1 MARTSYGIAV
11 GGLIISLCAAAWAQT
26 PSEAAPVVV
35 DGRTLF
41 TVQTSLGPFSAQDR
55 ATATSQRLTRLAQD
69 LTASADSITAVNG
82 GTSTDI
88 VLGYRILLTV
98 TDADATAAGKSRSE
112 LVADY
117 TKSIQSAITA
127 IRTDYSS
134 RSLLEGAIYTV
145 LLTAVL
151 ITLLAGLKKLRFAAV
166 TRLEASTRVRPIRL
180 QRVELISARQITQ
193 SLIHAVKVIRLF
205 LVVAAVYIYVP
216 LVLSFFP
223 WTREYAPR
231 LVAYIVAPIQSAGEA
246 VLNYLPSL
254 FVVIISGAG
263 AYLLVRISHFLF
275 RELGRGTITW
285 PGFYRE
291 WSEPTHKIVR
301 FLILAITV
309 VVVFPYLPGSRSPA
323 FQGISIFLGV
333 LLSLGSTSAV
343 ANIIGGV
350 ILTYTRAFHI
360 GDRVKIADTIGD
372 VMEKTLLATRIRTIK
387 NEFITVPNSMVL
399 GSHIIN
405 FSSAKGRAAL
415 ILHTSVSIGYDAPW
429 RKVHD
434 LLIAAALRTPSI
446 LKEPAPFV
454 LQTSLDDFYV
464 TYEINAYTSE
474 AARMAVTYAELHQ
487 NIQDCFNESGVEI
500 MSPHYASL
508 RDGNSTAIPDQYR
521 PKGYAA
527 PPFRFEQDGD
537 DRGPEPAVR

>member
-11 GGLIISLCAAAWAQT
+11 GGLIVSLCAVAWAQT
-26 PSEAAPVVV
+26 PSEPAPVVV

-41 TVQTSLGPFSAQDR
+41 SVQTSLGPFSAQDR

-69 LTASADSITAVNG
+69 LTASVDAMTAVNG

-98 TDADATAAGKSRSE
+98 TDADATAAGKSRAE

-127 IRTDYSS
+127 IRAEYSS

-151 ITLLAGLKKLRFAAV
+151 ITLLAGLKRLRSAAV
-166 TRLEASTRVRPIRL
+166 TRLEASSFVRPIRL
-180 QRVELISARQITQ
+180 QRVELVSARQIKQ
-193 SLIHAVKVIRLF
+193 ILIHAVRVVRLF

-231 LVAYIVAPIQSAGEA
+231 LVAYVVAPIQSAGEA
-246 VLNYLPSL
+246 ALNYLPSL
-254 FVVIISGAG
+254 FVVIVSGAG

-275 RELGRGTITW
+275 RELGRGTIMW

-291 WSEPTHKIVR
+291 WADPTHKIVR
-301 FLILAITV
+301 FLILVFTV
-309 VVVFPYLPGSRSPA
+309 VVVFPYLPGSSSAA

-333 LLSLGSTSAV
+333 LFSLGSTSAV

-350 ILTYTRAFHI
+350 ILTYTRAFQI

-429 RKVHD
+429 RTVHD

-474 AARMAVTYAELHQ
+474 ASRMAVTYAELHQ
-487 NIQDCFNESGVEI
+487 SIQDCFNEAGVEI
-500 MSPHYASL
+500 MSPHYRSL
-508 RDGNSTAIPDQYR
+508 RDGNAAAMPDQYSRAESSLKSSESTR
-521 PKGYAA
+521 P
-527 PPFRFEQDGD
+527 
-537 DRGPEPAVR
+537 